1 VVEAESVFVGG
12 RGDSHRDR
20 TEINTLS
27 IAVNLCRHP
36 YKVMLLVLAEAAYEA
51 YSCGEG
57 GLALGLV
64 FPEERTPV
72 EAAMSLKRCLPLP
85 LLMLSAVVGWS
96 AAAQTWVAS
105 GVEETGT
112 EATEPISLHP
122 KEVYPQ
128 IVRLSLVEGDVRVAV
143 GKQKGQPETAPWV
156 RAAANMP
163 LESGFSVVTGKGRA
177 EIEFEDASTMYLG
190 ANSALTFE
198 LLTTEDGVST
208 TDVVLLTG
216 VASLHLRP
224 TMLGEMYTLKT
235 PTDYLRV
242 PYGSHSDIRV
252 NSYMDAMTV
261 TPLAPVEIHFGDVN
275 SSAGLIGKTFTY
287 SSGVFVPTPATTANN
302 FAAWDQWVAAR
313 VASRNKA
320 MHVVMRE
327 SGLNE
332 PLPGMADMASRGS
345 FFECKPYGTC
355 WAPTNGWGGAHA
367 GPKQVNDGPPQE
379 AVEAA
384 QGQQTQQQPSPQ
396 DARLAMQSRQDE
408 EQAEMDLGQQGSGG
422 GVAPALWTEDFD
434 AFPCSPYQ
442 FGNWMMDPGADDG
455 LLLTGDPLWGSDWYS
470 DDGFDWAVCHA
481 GSWIQWHHRY
491 VWVAGRHHHH
501 RPPVR
506 WVKVGNKRGYVPI
519 HPRDGKG
526 KDPVNLKHGIFV
538 AQERKGE
545 GMRRVAY
552 EPGARVKVL
561 ADAPKEFRQPQLP
574 TLRAAAAPALEGR
587 PLRMTATGSRPASMI
602 AFDSKAKGFT
612 VTTETHEGGASRML
626 VSRYS
631 SGGGPGRGGE
641 VALRGGGN
649 GAFGGGGGR
658 GSSGGGGFGG
668 GASRG
673 SGGGGGGGGR
683 SFGGGGSSSGG
694 GGGSHSSGGGGGGGG
709 SSAGSSASSAS
720 SGGGGGGSHH

>member
-1 VVEAESVFVGG
+1 
-12 RGDSHRDR
+12 
-20 TEINTLS
+20 
-27 IAVNLCRHP
+27 
-36 YKVMLLVLAEAAYEA
+36 MLAALAEAAYEG

-72 EAAMSLKRCLPLP
+72 EAAISLKRCLPLT

-96 AAAQTWVAS
+96 AAAQTKVVS
-105 GVEETGT
+105 GVEEAGT
-112 EATEPISLHP
+112 EAAETTSQHP
-122 KEVYPQ
+122 QEVYPQ

-156 RAAANMP
+156 QAAVNMP
-163 LESGFSVVTGKGRA
+163 LESGFSVVTGKGRV

-190 ANSALTFE
+190 ENSALTFE
-198 LLTTEDGVST
+198 LLTTEDGIST
-208 TDVVLLTG
+208 TDMVLLTG

-224 TMLGEMYTLKT
+224 TMLGELYTLKT

-242 PYGSHSDIRV
+242 PDGSHSDVRV

-261 TPLAPVEIHFGDVN
+261 TPLAPVEIHFGDEQ
-275 SSAGLIGKTFTY
+275 SSPGLIGKTFAY
-287 SSGVFVPTPATTANN
+287 SNGVFVPTPMTTAND

-313 VASRNKA
+313 VAERNKA
-320 MHVVMRE
+320 MHLVMKE

-332 PLPGMADMASRGS
+332 PLPGMADMASRGK

-367 GPKQVNDGPPQE
+367 GPKMVNDGPPQE
-379 AVEAA
+379 AAGTA
-384 QGQQTQQQPSPQ
+384 PAQQPSPQ
-396 DARLAMQSRQDE
+396 DARLAMQAQQDE
-408 EQAEMDLGQQGSGG
+408 EQAELGLGQQSSGG
-422 GVAPALWTEDFD
+422 GVAPAMWTEDVD
-434 AFPCSPYQ
+434 IFPCSPYQ
-442 FGNWMMDPGADDG
+442 FGNWMMDPIADDS
-455 LLLTGDPLWGSDWYS
+455 LLDSDGYS

-481 GSWIQWHHRY
+481 GSWIQWRHRY
-491 VWVAGRHHHH
+491 VWVAGRRHHH

-506 WVKVGNKRGYVPI
+506 WVKVGNKRGYVPL

-526 KDPVNLKHGIFV
+526 KEPVNLKHGIYV
-538 AQERKGE
+538 AQERKGG
-545 GMRRVAY
+545 GMQRVAY

-561 ADAPKEFRQPQLP
+561 ADTPKEFREPQLP
-574 TLRAAAAPALEGR
+574 TLRAATAPALEGH
-587 PLRMTATGSRPASMI
+587 PLRMNTAGSRPASMI
-602 AFDSKAKGFT
+602 AFDARAKGFT
-612 VTTETHEGGASRML
+612 VTTETHEGGASRMV

-649 GAFGGGGGR
+649 GAFGAGGGR
-658 GSSGGGGFGG
+658 GSGGGGGFGG

-673 SGGGGGGGGR
+673 SGGGGGGGR
-683 SFGGGGSSSGG
+683 SSGGGGSSSGGG
-694 GGGSHSSGGGGGGGG
+694 GGGSHSSGGGGGGG
-709 SSAGSSASSAS
+709 SSAGSSAGS

>member
-1 VVEAESVFVGG
+1 
-12 RGDSHRDR
+12 
-20 TEINTLS
+20 
-27 IAVNLCRHP
+27 
-36 YKVMLLVLAEAAYEA
+36 MLPVLAEAAYEA

-64 FPEERTPV
+64 FPEERTPA
-72 EAAMSLKRCLPLP
+72 EAAMSLKRCLPLTF
-85 LLMLSAVVGWS
+85 LMLSAVVGWS
-96 AAAQTWVAS
+96 AAAQTKVVS
-105 GVEETGT
+105 GVEEART
-112 EATEPISLHP
+112 EAAEPISQHP
-122 KEVYPQ
+122 QEVYPQ
-128 IVRLSLVEGDVRVAV
+128 IVRLSLVQGDVRVAV

-156 RAAANMP
+156 QAAVNMP

-190 ANSALTFE
+190 ENSALTFE

-208 TDVVLLTG
+208 TDMVLLTG

-224 TMLGEMYTLKT
+224 TMLGEIYTLKT

-242 PYGSHSDIRV
+242 PYGSHSDVRV

-261 TPLAPVEIHFGDVN
+261 TPLSPVEIHLGDRN
-275 SSAGLIGKTFTY
+275 SSPGLIGKTFTY
-287 SSGVFVPTPATTANN
+287 SNGVFVPTPVTPAND
-302 FAAWDQWVAAR
+302 FAAWDTWVAAR

-320 MHVVMRE
+320 MHAVMRE

-367 GPKQVNDGPPQE
+367 GPKMVNDGPPQE
-379 AVEAA
+379 AAGSA
-384 QGQQTQQQPSPQ
+384 QGQQAQQQPSPQ
-396 DARLAMQSRQDE
+396 DARLAMQAQQDE
-408 EQAEMDLGQQGSGG
+408 EQAELGLGQQSSGG

-442 FGNWMMDPGADDG
+442 FENWMMDPISDDW
-455 LLLTGDPLWGSDWYS
+455 LGDDDWYS
-470 DDGFDWAVCHA
+470 DTGYDWAVCHA

-501 RPPVR
+501 HPPVR
-506 WVKVGNKRGYVPI
+506 FVKVGNKRGYVPI

-526 KDPVNLKHGIFV
+526 KYPVNLKHGIFV
-538 AQERKGE
+538 PQTRKGE
-545 GMRRVAY
+545 GMQRVAY

-561 ADAPKEFRQPQLP
+561 GDTPKEFREPQLP
-574 TLRAAAAPALEGR
+574 TLRAATAPALEGH
-587 PLRMTATGSRPASMI
+587 PLRTTTTGSRPGSMI

-612 VTTETHEGGASRML
+612 VTTETHEGGASRMV

-649 GAFGGGGGR
+649 GAFGAGGGR
-658 GSSGGGGFGG
+658 GPSGGGGFGG

-673 SGGGGGGGGR
+673 SGGGGGGGR
-683 SFGGGGSSSGG
+683 SSVGGGSSSGGG
-694 GGGSHSSGGGGGGGG
+694 GGGSHSSGGGGGSSAGSPGGGGGG
-709 SSAGSSASSAS
+709 SSAGAS
-720 SGGGGGGSHH
+720 SGGGGGSHH